1 MDATDLCFLDAT
13 ALAAMIHAREVSPV
27 EVVAAHLERIARIDP
42 LLGAAVEVMADSALG
57 AARAAGAAVM
67 AGEAAGPL
75 HGVPFSIK
83 DCIDT
88 AGVPTRRGSR
98 LFADRVPGRDA
109 TVVAR
114 LKAAGAIP
122 LIKTNL
128 PEFSYWTETDN
139 PLSGPTRNPWDRSRT
154 PGGSSGGEA
163 AAIAAGLS
171 PLGLGSDVAIS
182 VRGPAAMTGILVLK
196 ATHGRIPVTGH
207 WPGLRRWWHVGPM
220 ARSVRDLALTLDLLA
235 GPDGADGYAVQA
247 VPLMRGDAS
256 SLRIGWMAAEGF
268 GPVDPEIVATVALAA
283 DALAAAGHRVAPAGI
298 PALADHD
305 WTEASAV
312 LHAPEIGPLFR
323 AVVGGRVEEVH
334 PVIRHVMTR
343 AEPSLA
349 DYVAAE
355 QAVQGLRDAFAG
367 WFGANDLLL
376 CPVLPM
382 TAPRPGQAGYEVAE
396 AKVPAR
402 HVMRAT
408 VPFNLTGLPALS
420 LPFGLSREGLPIGVQ
435 LVAPWWREDRLLAVG
450 RQLEAQSPMRNRRPP
465 L

>member
-1 MDATDLCFLDAT
+1 
-13 ALAAMIHAREVSPV
+13 
-27 EVVAAHLERIARIDP
+27 
-42 LLGAAVEVMADSALG
+42 
-57 AARAAGAAVM
+57 
-67 AGEAAGPL
+67 
-75 HGVPFSIK
+75 
-83 DCIDT
+83 
-88 AGVPTRRGSR
+88 
-98 LFADRVPGRDA
+98 
-109 TVVAR
+109 
-114 LKAAGAIP
+114 
-122 LIKTNL
+122 
-128 PEFSYWTETDN
+128 
-139 PLSGPTRNPWDRSRT
+139 
-154 PGGSSGGEA
+154 
-163 AAIAAGLS
+163 
-171 PLGLGSDVAIS
+171 
-182 VRGPAAMTGILVLK
+182 
-196 ATHGRIPVTGH
+196 
-207 WPGLRRWWHVGPM
+207 
-220 ARSVRDLALTLDLLA
+220 
-235 GPDGADGYAVQA
+235 
-247 VPLMRGDAS
+247 MRGDAS

-349 DYVAAE
+349 DFVAAE
-355 QAVQGLRDAFAG
+355 QVVQGLRDAFAG